1 MNVRV
6 LGLVCCVFLYWT
18 DVSAQR
24 SIEAIRQDFRSA
36 TSTTVLVAAHRAV
49 HNRYPENSIPAIREG
64 IRVGVDI
71 VEIDVKVSRDG
82 VPFLLHDHTLDR
94 TTTGKGE
101 AEALTWKQL
110 QELFLVDKGRRTSFK
125 IPSLEE
131 ALEAAAGH
139 VLVDLDLK
147 TDNITPIVAVVRK
160 TATEDIVFFFDSDY
174 AMLRRIQRADDKL
187 MVMPRVHNDAE
198 TDSALVFDP
207 PAVHID
213 FTCYTEQVTQRIR
226 DSFART
232 WINALGDLDD
242 DLRKG
247 REKRALK
254 TLLEHGANIVQ
265 TDEPVLLLTILRKND
280 LHP

>member
-18 DVSAQR
+18 DATAQR
-24 SIEAIRQDFRSA
+24 SIEAIRQDFRNV
-36 TSTTVLVAAHRAV
+36 TGTTVLVAAHRAV

-64 IRVGVDI
+64 IQVGVDI

-110 QELFLVDKGRRTSFK
+110 QEFFLVDKGRRTSLK

-147 TDNITPIVAVVRK
+147 TDNIMPILAIVKK

-174 AMLRRIQRADDKL
+174 AMLRRIQRAEDKL
-187 MVMPRVHNDAE
+187 MIMPRVHNNAE

-207 PAVHID
+207 PVVHID

-265 TDEPVLLLTILRKND
+265 TDEPALLLTILRKND